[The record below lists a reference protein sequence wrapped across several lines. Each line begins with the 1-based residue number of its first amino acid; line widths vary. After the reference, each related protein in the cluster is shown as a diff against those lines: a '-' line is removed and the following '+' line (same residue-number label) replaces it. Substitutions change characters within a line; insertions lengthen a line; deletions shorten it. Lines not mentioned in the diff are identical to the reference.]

1 MIIRSIQN
9 ADLPWVQR
17 IEREAMIDPWTE
29 EQLLAEM
36 DAVNGAAFVAAEGH
50 QVCGYAFFRTCAPE
64 SELLRLAVA
73 GDWRHQG
80 IGSTLLRHAL
90 CFFAENGYETCF
102 LEVRCSNEEA
112 RHLYMNAGFQQVG
125 IRKKYYCQPIEDAL
139 QLCRNLNDSRGGNQ

>member
-1 MIIRSIQN
+1 MIIRSMRPP
-9 ADLPWVQR
+9 DLPGVQR
-17 IEREAMIDPWTE
+17 IEHESMIDPWSE

-36 DAVNGAAFVAAEGH
+36 DAVNGVAFVAEEGS

-73 GDWRHQG
+73 GDRKRQG
-80 IGSTLLRHAL
+80 IGSTLLHHAL
-90 CFFAENGYETCF
+90 HFFSEKGYETCF

-112 RHLYMNAGFQQVG
+112 RHLYMKAGFQQVG

-139 QLCRNLNDSRGGNQ
+139 QLCRNLNDSRGGNP